1 MTVMGAINHINA
13 VKPNTYGQSEKIKWL
28 SNLDGIIKTEVI
40 DTHESAPEF
49 VKNES
54 TGKLELY
61 IFGIFRDSFEL
72 TAEGGYKSAKTGIVC
87 ETEEKLQEM
96 AWKAL
101 KEPFKGYTDSSLMA
115 EMLVPAPYD
124 DIYIKWLEAQIDYA
138 NGEYAK
144 YNNSISMY
152 NAAYDAYAKWYN
164 RTHMPIQKE
173 FTHF

>member
-40 DTHESAPEF
+40 DTHE
-49 VKNES
+49 
-54 TGKLELY
+54 G
-61 IFGIFRDSFEL
+61 
-72 TAEGGYKSAKTGIVC
+72 AEEVEYKPY
-87 ETEEKLQEM
+87 TE
-96 AWKAL
+96 A
-101 KEPFKGYTDSSLMA
+101 SLMK
-115 EMLVPAPYD
+115 ELLVGAPYD